1 MNIISWNVRGLE
13 SLDRKVIVK
22 NFMDSHAKTNIL
34 MLQEIKMVGF
44 NLDTALNFIYKDSFK
59 IVTNHT
65 KGKGGV
71 ALLINPKWA
80 QSITNFRI
88 SPCNRAT

>member
-13 SLDRKVIVK
+13 SPDRKIIVK
-22 NFMDSHAKTNIL
+22 NFMDSQAKSDIM
-34 MLQEIKMVGF
+34 MLQEIKTVGF

-71 ALLINPKWA
+71 ALLVNPKWTHF
-80 QSITNFRI
+80 ITNFGI
-88 SPCNRAT
+88 SPCNRVA